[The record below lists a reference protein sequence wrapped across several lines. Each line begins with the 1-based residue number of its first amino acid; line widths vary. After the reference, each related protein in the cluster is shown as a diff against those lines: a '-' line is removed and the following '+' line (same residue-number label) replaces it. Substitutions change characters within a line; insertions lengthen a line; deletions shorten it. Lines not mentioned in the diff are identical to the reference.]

1 MLAKRFVSGENLNI
15 GKKSLRKNAG
25 FTKKIGYSSW
35 ATEETYWKTKNG
47 YFETSH
53 NAEKIGRRDLLH

>member
-25 FTKKIGYSSW
+25 FTKKSDIAAGPPR
-35 ATEETYWKTKNG
+35 KP
-47 YFETSH
+47 
-53 NAEKIGRRDLLH
+53 IGRRKMVILKRLTMPKNVKRGN